1 MKALSSFTQGHFLQV
16 GHPGRLKEKQVI
28 SDLGEKATAHVGGP
42 RRKLAGKEVG
52 GLGISSPPGSRDE
65 CLTPP

>member
-16 GHPGRLKEKQVI
+16 GHPGRLKEKQVLAI
-28 SDLGEKATAHVGGP
+28 SGRKQPPIRGP